1 MVEVRGKWSSDKMLD
16 EFNLIELYKVVAD
29 EVAADVRIVERKK
42 SFVNEY
48 FLSLPD
54 FGEGTHALLKEI
66 KNSIISEA
74 SIKADSLID
83 QKFVDNLKDRF
94 RKRADQIISVEL
106 PTADNDTKG
115 ALIGHLL
122 QEMLGLGKMEM
133 ILADANLEEIVV
145 NKSKEPVWVYHK
157 KYGWL
162 KTNVYLGSEDDIHNY
177 GSIIARRVGKQITT
191 LEPLLDAH
199 LTTGDRVNATLFP
212 ISNDGNTLTIRRFR
226 RDPWTVTDL
235 IRSNT
240 VSSELMALLWESME
254 YELNIIFSG
263 GTASGKTT
271 ILGVC
276 LPFIQP
282 NHRVL
287 SIEDTREL
295 RPPEFMHYVPMTT
308 REANP
313 EGKGKIS
320 MLDLLVNSLRMRPDR
335 IIVGEIRRRKEAEVM
350 FEAMHTGHSVYST
363 LHANTADETIRRL
376 TNPPI
381 NIPQSMLDTVHLN
394 VVMFR
399 NRRLGVRRVLQVGEF
414 ILEKHGTGEES
425 VRANVLYR
433 WRSSD
438 DKIAKHNES
447 TRLFDELSLHTG
459 LSKNEVL
466 DELMEKQK
474 ILDWMVEKNIND
486 LNSVG
491 KVIAQYYK
499 DRNIVNDAV
508 SKNKLL
514 GE

>member
-1 MVEVRGKWSSDKMLD
+1 MVEVKGKWSTDKMLD
-16 EFNLIELYKVVAD
+16 EFNLIELYQVSAD
-29 EVAADVRIVERKK
+29 EVSADVRIVERKK

-54 FGEGTHALLKEI
+54 FGEGTHALLREI
-66 KNSIISEA
+66 KNSLISEA

-83 QKFVDNLKDRF
+83 QKVVDALKNHF
-94 RKRADQIISVEL
+94 RERANEIISAEL
-106 PTADNDTKG
+106 PTADKETRNT
-115 ALIGHLL
+115 LIGSLL

-133 ILADANLEEIVV
+133 ILADSNLEEIVV
-145 NKSKEPVWVYHK
+145 NKSKDPVWVYHK

-162 KTNVYLGSEDDIHNY
+162 KTNVFLGSEEDIHNY

-226 RDPWTVTDL
+226 RDPWTITDL
-235 IRSNT
+235 IRNNT
-240 VSSELMALLWESME
+240 VSSEVMALLWESIE

-271 ILGVC
+271 MLGVC

-308 REANP
+308 RDANP
-313 EGKGKIS
+313 EGKGKVS

-335 IIVGEIRRRKEAEVM
+335 IIVGEIRRKKEAEVM

-363 LHANTADETIRRL
+363 IHANTADETIRRL

-381 NIPQSMLDTVHLN
+381 NIPESMLDTVHLN

-399 NRRLGVRRVLQVGEF
+399 NRRLGLRRVLQVGEF

-433 WRSSD
+433 WRGTD

-459 LSKNEVL
+459 FSKDEVL
-466 DELMEKQK
+466 DELNEKQR

-491 KVIAQYYK
+491 NVIAQYYK
-499 DRNIVNDAV
+499 DKNIVLNAV
-508 SKNKLL
+508 QKNKLL